1 MGRDTQQC
9 AGMYQRQA
17 HRILGNG
24 QCQQSRMVL
33 ALVDTGVERKVN
45 HASLSNLVQHLPR
58 CFRIR
63 EVGFQIDVRDAAAR
77 TLFIKD

>member
-1 MGRDTQQC
+1 MVS
-9 AGMYQRQA
+9 ANKA
-17 HRILGNG
+17 V
-24 QCQQSRMVL
+24 MVL
-33 ALVDTGVERKVN
+33 AFVDTGVERKVN

-58 CFRIR
+58 RFRIR